1 MGVQLIITRVQVIA
15 KDMGAKWL
23 TPDAICANLAI
34 CNDDLET
41 ELQTLGLNFDTQ
53 EVILPKV
60 PANTTNLN
68 GYQVQ
73 GQVLFPLVLCKTI
86 EWRLVGQNQE
96 QWETVEQVQKVVD
109 TSTGTGETP
118 TGGSVTGF
126 AINFAGF
133 GGYQEGDIVS
143 VLQPPNGSGCNLI
156 VHVLAGVPTGLTES
170 VGSGGIGYSLGNNLA
185 TQGGHGTGLTVDI
198 LNVTPQTSVASD
210 DPTVE
215 SWEWRGG
222 NIYLSPCS
230 QPVDLRVRFQGL
242 PTLLNA
248 DSPFEPFRGL
258 VNILAYWVAQFMEE
272 SRNAGVT
279 KLSQLFEKRLIKA
292 KANFRLAQT
301 QGQQGQTLRLAGRRS
316 TIPGGFPGGT
326 GGFTPPIVG

>member
-34 CNDDLET
+34 CNDDLEM
-41 ELQTLGLNFDTQ
+41 ELQNLGLNFDTV
-53 EVILPKV
+53 EVILPDV

-68 GYQVQ
+68 SYQAD
-73 GQVLFPLVLCKTI
+73 GQPLFSLVSCKTI
-86 EWRLVGQNQE
+86 EWRLAGQTQ
-96 QWETVEQVQKVVD
+96 QDWEFVEPVQKIID
-109 TSTGTGETP
+109 TDMGTGET
-118 TGGSVTGF
+118 GAQVNS
-126 AINFAGF
+126 A
-133 GGYQEGDIVS
+133 
-143 VLQPPNGSGCNLI
+143 
-156 VHVLAGVPTGLTES
+156 
-170 VGSGGIGYSLGNNLA
+170 
-185 TQGGHGTGLTVDI
+185 
-198 LNVTPQTSVASD
+198 

-222 NIYLSPCS
+222 NVYLSPCN
-230 QPVDLRVRFQGL
+230 QNVDLRVRFQGL

-248 DSPFEPFRGL
+248 DSPNQPFRGL

-292 KANFRLAQT
+292 KAVFRAT
-301 QGQQGQTLRLAGRRS
+301 QVQSQQGQTLRLAGRRS
-316 TIPGGFPGGT
+316 TIPGGFVGGS
-326 GGFTPPIVG
+326 GGFSPPIVG